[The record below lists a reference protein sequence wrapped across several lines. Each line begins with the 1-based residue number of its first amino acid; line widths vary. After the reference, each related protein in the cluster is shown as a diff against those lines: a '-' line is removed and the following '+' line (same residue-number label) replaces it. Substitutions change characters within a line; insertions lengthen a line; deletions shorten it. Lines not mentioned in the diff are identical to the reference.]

1 MTQPVNHAFEH
12 NRKPTPP
19 GPHQP
24 KARSMPFLYVLG
36 VSLLVLLAA
45 CGGPKPPVRGPNLNN
60 GGGTV
65 YDDRAGGNNGGDAT
79 QITDDSDGYSG
90 AMYEEEGI
98 GSQTLN
104 VIDTYDNNN
113 LPGNLDWGPVFFEFD
128 QSSLTES
135 AREKLQRYAQA
146 LKSNP
151 GMPVL
156 LEGHADIRGTDD
168 YNLALG
174 ERRAQAVKRYLL
186 QLGVPDNQMR
196 TISYG
201 ELKPLDPAKGE
212 SAWAKNRRVSFTF

>member
-1 MTQPVNHAFEH
+1 MTQPVNHDFEH
-12 NRKPTPP
+12 NCKPTPP
-19 GPHQP
+19 GSHRRE
-24 KARSMPFLYVLG
+24 ARSMPFLSIVGL
-36 VSLLVLLAA
+36 SLLVLLAA
-45 CGGPKPPVRGPNLNN
+45 CGGPKPPVRGPNVGN

-65 YDDRAGGNNGGDAT
+65 YDDRAAGNNGGDAT
-79 QITDDSDGYSG
+79 QITDDSEGYTG
-90 AMYEEEGI
+90 AMYEEEDI

-104 VIDTYDNNN
+104 VIDTYNNN
-113 LPGNLDWGPVFFEFD
+113 LPGNLDWSPVFFEFD
-128 QSSLTES
+128 QSALTQT
-135 AREKLQRYAQA
+135 AREKLARYAQA

-186 QLGVPDNQMR
+186 QLGVPETQMR

-201 ELKPLDPAKGE
+201 ELKPLDPTKAE